1 MYIDVC
7 FDIVNI
13 WNAATVRERLE
24 EYSGLKLTPYRCGTG
39 KEGLNVSGSHWKE
52 EGTGVRDQAAVKE
65 VTASE

>member
-7 FDIVNI
+7 FNIVNI

-39 KEGLNVSGSHWKE
+39 KGRIKCIRLP
-52 EGTGVRDQAAVKE
+52 TGRRRIPE
-65 VTASE
+65 SEIRLL